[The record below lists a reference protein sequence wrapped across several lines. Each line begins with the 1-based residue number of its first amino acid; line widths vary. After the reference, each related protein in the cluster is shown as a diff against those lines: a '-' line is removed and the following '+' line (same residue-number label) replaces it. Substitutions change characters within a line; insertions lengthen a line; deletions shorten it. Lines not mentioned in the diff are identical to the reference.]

1 MGLDQYLY
9 AKKYTSPHDFFGVE
23 RKALHAKLK
32 RAIGKDTKHQGG
44 QLKSISVE
52 MEVAYWRKANA
63 IHRWF
68 VDTCQDGNDDC
79 RQSYVSREQLQ
90 KLLETCKAVLADRTK
105 ADELLPTQDGFFFG
119 PTEYDHVY
127 FADVADTATQLENVL
142 ELDDSWDFCYS
153 SSW

>member
-1 MGLDQYLY
+1 
-9 AKKYTSPHDFFGVE
+9 
-23 RKALHAKLK
+23 
-32 RAIGKDTKHQGG
+32 
-44 QLKSISVE
+44 